1 MHIRVLGTLHA
12 ETAGV
17 PIVPSAAKPRQI
29 LALLAL
35 HSRHIVPVPDLME
48 EVWGADPPRSAPT
61 TLQTYI
67 LQLRRRLRTALS
79 EPGSRYADRGAG
91 SGKARGAGRDTGAG
105 QGSGPDTDKDILVT
119 RHGGYQLEVPESAI
133 DALEFERLTRA
144 GHSAFESGDMARA
157 SRLLTAALALWRGP
171 ALADLPHGK
180 HLAIEVTRLEES
192 RLGAVERRIAADL
205 RLGRHRE
212 VLGELC
218 ALRGRYPLYEN
229 LHALLMVAFH
239 QDGRSSDAL
248 IAFKRL
254 RATLVEE
261 LGLEPSPRLD
271 RLHQAILRGEDAL
284 SAWSDPAGAGEAA
297 AGIAG

>member
-17 PIVPSAAKPRQI
+17 SVVPSAAKPRQI

-35 HSRHIVPVPDLME
+35 NSRHIVPVPDLME
-48 EVWGADPPRSAPT
+48 EVWGANPPRSAPT

-67 LQLRRRLRTALS
+67 LQLRRRLRTALGES
-79 EPGSRYADRGAG
+79 AG
-91 SGKARGAGRDTGAG
+91 DDPRRLS
-105 QGSGPDTDKDILVT
+105 DKDILAT
-119 RHGGYQLEVPESAI
+119 RHAGYQLEAAESDV
-133 DALEFERLTRA
+133 DALDFERLTRA
-144 GHSAFESGDMARA
+144 GHSAFETGDMAKA
-157 SRLLTAALALWRGP
+157 SRLLTDALALWRGP

-192 RLGAVERRIAADL
+192 RLGAMERRIAADL

-229 LHALLMVAFH
+229 LHALLMIAFY

-254 RATLVEE
+254 RGILVEE

-271 RLHQAILRGEDAL
+271 RLHQSILRGEDAL
-284 SAWSDPAGAGEAA
+284 SAWSDPAGAGETA

>member
-1 MHIRVLGTLHA
+1 MRIRVLGTLHA
-12 ETAGV
+12 ETAGAS
-17 PIVPSAAKPRQI
+17 IAPSAAKPRQI

-35 HSRHIVPVPDLME
+35 RSRHIVPVSDLME
-48 EVWGADPPRSAPT
+48 EVWGAGPPRSAPT

-67 LQLRRRLRTALS
+67 LQLRRRLRAALGDQG
-79 EPGSRYADRGAG
+79 PLPA
-91 SGKARGAGRDTGAG
+91 TGAAPRDPLRPG
-105 QGSGPDTDKDILVT
+105 DKHILAT
-119 RHGGYQLEVPESAI
+119 RHGGYQLEIADADV
-133 DALEFERLTRA
+133 DALQFAQLTRN
-144 GHSAFESGDMARA
+144 GHAAYEAGDMAKA
-157 SRLLTAALALWRGP
+157 ARLLDEALALWRGP

-180 HLAIEVTRLEES
+180 HLAIEATRLEES
-192 RLGAVERRIAADL
+192 RLGALERRIDADL

-248 IAFKRL
+248 VAFRRL

-261 LGLEPSPRLD
+261 LGLEPSPRID

-284 SAWSDPAGAGEAA
+284 AAWRGAEAGAA
-297 AGIAG
+297 AGLAG

>member
-12 ETAGV
+12 ETAGAS
-17 PIVPSAAKPRQI
+17 IVPSAAKPRQI

-35 HSRHIVPVPDLME
+35 NSRHIVPVPDLME
-48 EVWGADPPRSAPT
+48 EVWGANPPRSAPT

-67 LQLRRRLRTALS
+67 LQLRRRLRTALG
-79 EPGSRYADRGAG
+79 EPAGDGAG
-91 SGKARGAGRDTGAG
+91 PGGRDVPG
-105 QGSGPDTDKDILVT
+105 DKDILAT
-119 RHGGYQLEVPESAI
+119 RHGGYQLEVAESDV

-144 GHSAFESGDMARA
+144 GHSAFETGDMAKA
-157 SRLLTAALALWRGP
+157 SHLLTSALALWRGP

-192 RLGAVERRIAADL
+192 RLGAIERRIAADL

-229 LHALLMVAFH
+229 LHALLMIAFH

-254 RATLVEE
+254 RGTLVEE

-297 AGIAG
+297 GIAG

>member
-1 MHIRVLGTLHA
+1 MRIRVLGTLHA
-12 ETAGV
+12 ETAGAS
-17 PIVPSAAKPRQI
+17 IAPSAAKPRQI

-35 HSRHIVPVPDLME
+35 HSRHIVPVSDLME
-48 EVWGADPPRSAPT
+48 EVWGAGPPRSAPT

-67 LQLRRRLRTALS
+67 LQLRRRLRAALGDQGTLPAVGAAPRDPLG
-79 EPGSRYADRGAG
+79 PG
-91 SGKARGAGRDTGAG
+91 
-105 QGSGPDTDKDILVT
+105 DKHILAT
-119 RHGGYQLEVPESAI
+119 RHGGYQLEIADADV
-133 DALEFERLTRA
+133 DALQFAQLTRN
-144 GHSAFESGDMARA
+144 GHAAYEAGDMVKAA
-157 SRLLTAALALWRGP
+157 RLLDEALGLWRGP

-180 HLAIEVTRLEES
+180 HLAIEATRLEES
-192 RLGAVERRIAADL
+192 RLGALERRIDADL

-248 IAFKRL
+248 VAFRRL

-261 LGLEPSPRLD
+261 LGLEPSPRID

-284 SAWSDPAGAGEAA
+284 AAWRGAEAGAA
-297 AGIAG
+297 AGLAG

>member
-1 MHIRVLGTLHA
+1 MRIRVLGTLHA
-12 ETAGV
+12 ETAGAS
-17 PIVPSAAKPRQI
+17 IAPSAAKPRQI

-35 HSRHIVPVPDLME
+35 RSRHIVPVADLME
-48 EVWGADPPRSAPT
+48 EVWGAGPPRSAPT

-67 LQLRRRLRTALS
+67 LQLRRRLRAALGDQA
-79 EPGSRYADRGAG
+79 PLPA
-91 SGKARGAGRDTGAG
+91 TGAAPRDPL
-105 QGSGPDTDKDILVT
+105 GPGDKHILVT
-119 RHGGYQLEVPESAI
+119 RHGGYQLEIADADV
-133 DALEFERLTRA
+133 DALQFAQLTRN
-144 GHSAFESGDMARA
+144 GHAAYEAGDMAKA
-157 SRLLTAALALWRGP
+157 ARLLDEALALWRGP

-180 HLAIEVTRLEES
+180 HLAIEATRLEES
-192 RLGAVERRIAADL
+192 RLGALERRIDADL

-248 IAFKRL
+248 VAFRRL

-261 LGLEPSPRLD
+261 LGLEPSPRID

-284 SAWSDPAGAGEAA
+284 AAWRGVEAGAA
-297 AGIAG
+297 AGLAG

>member
-1 MHIRVLGTLHA
+1 MRIRVLGTLHA
-12 ETAGV
+12 ETAGAS
-17 PIVPSAAKPRQI
+17 IAPSAAKPRQI

-35 HSRHIVPVPDLME
+35 RSRHIVPVSDLME
-48 EVWGADPPRSAPT
+48 EVWGAGPPRSAPT

-67 LQLRRRLRTALS
+67 LQLRRRLRAALGDQGTLPAAGAAPRDPLR
-79 EPGSRYADRGAG
+79 PG
-91 SGKARGAGRDTGAG
+91 
-105 QGSGPDTDKDILVT
+105 DKHILAT
-119 RHGGYQLEVPESAI
+119 RHAGYQLEIADADV
-133 DALEFERLTRA
+133 DALQFAQLTRN
-144 GHSAFESGDMARA
+144 GHAAYEAGDMAKA
-157 SRLLTAALALWRGP
+157 ARLLDEALALWRGP

-180 HLAIEVTRLEES
+180 HLAIEATRLEES
-192 RLGAVERRIAADL
+192 RLGALERRIDADL

-248 IAFKRL
+248 VAFRRL

-261 LGLEPSPRLD
+261 LGLEPSPRID

-284 SAWSDPAGAGEAA
+284 AAWRGAEAGAA
-297 AGIAG
+297 AGLAG

>member
-1 MHIRVLGTLHA
+1 MRIRVLGTLHA

-17 PIVPSAAKPRQI
+17 SIAPSAAKPRQI

-35 HSRHIVPVPDLME
+35 QSRHIVPVSDLME
-48 EVWGADPPRSAPT
+48 EVWGSGPPRSAPT

-67 LQLRRRLRTALS
+67 LQLRRRLRAALG
-79 EPGSRYADRGAG
+79 EPGPLPGTGNGATPRDPYAP
-91 SGKARGAGRDTGAG
+91 S
-105 QGSGPDTDKDILVT
+105 DKEILAT
-119 RHGGYQLEVPESAI
+119 RHGGYQLEIADCDV
-133 DALEFERLTRA
+133 DALEFARLTRT
-144 GHSAFESGDMARA
+144 GHAAYEAGDMAKS
-157 SRLLTAALALWRGP
+157 SRLLDSALALWRGP

-180 HLAIEVTRLEES
+180 HLSIEATRLEES
-192 RLGAVERRIAADL
+192 RLGALERRIDADL

-212 VLGELC
+212 VLAELC

-248 IAFKRL
+248 IAFRRL
-254 RATLVEE
+254 RSTLVEE
-261 LGLEPSPRLD
+261 LGLEPSPRID

-284 SAWSDPAGAGEAA
+284 DAWRGSGSGQA
-297 AGIAG
+297 AGLAG

>member
-1 MHIRVLGTLHA
+1 MRIRVLGTLHA
-12 ETAGV
+12 ETAGAS
-17 PIVPSAAKPRQI
+17 IAPSAAKPRQI

-35 HSRHIVPVPDLME
+35 HSRHIVPVSDLME
-48 EVWGADPPRSAPT
+48 EVWGAGPPRSAPT

-67 LQLRRRLRTALS
+67 LQLRRRLRAALGDQGPLPAAGAAPRDPLG
-79 EPGSRYADRGAG
+79 PG
-91 SGKARGAGRDTGAG
+91 
-105 QGSGPDTDKDILVT
+105 DKHILAT
-119 RHGGYQLEVPESAI
+119 RHGGYQLEIADADV
-133 DALEFERLTRA
+133 DALQFAQLTRN
-144 GHSAFESGDMARA
+144 GHAAYEAGDMVKAA
-157 SRLLTAALALWRGP
+157 RLLDEALALWRGP

-180 HLAIEVTRLEES
+180 HLAIEATRLEES
-192 RLGAVERRIAADL
+192 RLGALERRIDADL

-248 IAFKRL
+248 VAFRRL

-261 LGLEPSPRLD
+261 LGLEPSPRID

-284 SAWSDPAGAGEAA
+284 AAWRGAEAGAA
-297 AGIAG
+297 AGLAG